1 MPRCLPERPRF
12 ASPAEQ
18 LVWERLRSTLRP
30 DDLLV
35 ANQRITDRSKDHEI
49 DMIVV
54 LPDAGVVVVEV
65 KGGALWH
72 DGRSWHRRWN
82 GRDATLDPV
91 DQVRTNK
98 YAVRD
103 YVEHDPRWRDS
114 SRRRVRWAHALV
126 LPATTLPE
134 EFSLP
139 DCPRWSVVDSRGLD
153 TLAARLREIPVRQ
166 QSPNRAPDLDDVEL
180 IAEILRGRGLPQR
193 DLVAEA
199 AARDQQVQV
208 QLTQE
213 QGLVLDATRL
223 LRRVEVRG
231 GAGSGKTFL
240 AMERARRL
248 ARDGERVALVCYSHG
263 LASYLRR
270 VVAGWPR
277 RQQPAYVGE
286 FHALGRLWG
295 APQGPPESDRS
306 ADAARFWERE
316 LPERMTRLA
325 AALDPGH
332 RFDSIVVDEAQDFA
346 DAWWAPLLSSLR
358 DGDDG
363 GLYVFSDEGQRVFDR
378 FGAPPVP
385 LVPLVLDHN
394 LRNTR
399 QIADTFN
406 PLTDV
411 RMRLLGGDGPDVR
424 FVPCPAPDAI
434 DVADREVDRL
444 LAEGW
449 RPQDVALLATGS
461 RHPEQ
466 VARQDRGQQS
476 YWDTFWDADQV
487 FYGHVLG
494 FKGLE
499 RSAVVLAVNGG
510 LADRGRERL
519 YVGLSRARDQLVV
532 CGDPREV
539 RAVVGEDVARRLGTS
554 GPT

>member
-1 MPRCLPERPRF
+1 M
-12 ASPAEQ
+12 
-18 LVWERLRSTLRP
+18 WERLRATLRP
-30 DDLLV
+30 QDLLV
-35 ANQRITDRSKDHEI
+35 ANQRITDRSKDHEV
-49 DMIVV
+49 DLLVV
-54 LPDAGVVVVEV
+54 LPGAGVVVVEV

-72 DGRSWHRRWN
+72 DGQSWCRRWN
-82 GRDATLDPV
+82 GRDQRLDPV
-91 DQVRTNK
+91 EQARTGK

-114 SRRRVRWAHALV
+114 SRSRLRWAHAVV
-126 LPATTLPE
+126 LPGTTLPDD
-134 EFSLP
+134 FSLP
-139 DCPRWSVVDSRGLD
+139 ECPPWSVVDATGMEE
-153 TLAARLREIPVRQ
+153 LAARLRDIPVRQ
-166 QSPNRAPDLDDVEL
+166 ESRNRAPDDDDADLV
-180 IAEILRGRGLPQR
+180 AEILRGRGLPQR

-199 AARDQQVQV
+199 AAREEGLQL

-240 AMERARRL
+240 ALERARRL

-277 RQQPAYVGE
+277 RHRPAYVGE

-295 APQGPPESDRS
+295 APEGPPESDRS
-306 ADAARFWERE
+306 RDAARFWEQDLPAAMTE
-316 LPERMTRLA
+316 LA
-325 AALDPGH
+325 VGLDPGH
-332 RFDSIVVDEAQDFA
+332 RFDSVVVDEAQDFA
-346 DAWWAPLLSSLR
+346 DAWWAPLLASLR
-358 DGDDG
+358 DAEEG

-411 RMRLLGGDGPDVR
+411 RMRLLGGEGPDVR
-424 FVPCPAPDAI
+424 FVACATADALA
-434 DVADREVDRL
+434 VADDEVDRL
-444 LAEGW
+444 LDQGW
-449 RPQDVALLATGS
+449 RPEDVALLTTGS

-466 VARQDRGQQS
+466 IARQDKGQEA

-499 RSAVVLAVNGG
+499 RRAVVLAVNGDPG
-510 LADRGRERL
+510 DRGRERL

-532 CGDPREV
+532 CGDPDVV
-539 RAVVGEDVARRLGTS
+539 RAVAGEDVARRLGLAPAGGRS
-554 GPT
+554 G